1 MKNHDAE
8 PIEPKEN
15 VDNNRR
21 ILLRNGAG
29 AAVLGVAATLG
40 AGSAKAENSANKSN
54 ENPAKKLLH
63 PAKAYPAPP
72 YPAQQ
77 QAWPGIQSKM
87 EPVPNCGEQTYQGSG
102 RMKGRKALI
111 VGGDSGIGRAVAIA
125 FAREGADIALN
136 YLPQEQSDAE
146 DCAKYIRQAGRKI
159 FLIPG
164 DLRDE
169 NFCNALTQEAAK
181 QLGGL
186 DCLIVTAGRQ
196 KFCDDI
202 TQMTTEDFDWTVKTN
217 LYALFWLIR
226 GAAKIMPE
234 GSAIVTTASRQA
246 SSPSPTLVD
255 YAMTKAGIA
264 NMTQSLGT
272 QLLIQKGIRINC
284 VAPGPV
290 WTPLQ
295 VSGAVPKTKFKT
307 LGGDSIAS
315 FGSDTAFHRP
325 AQPVELAPLYV
336 TLASNESNYTT
347 GEIWG
352 STGGHPVPP
361 QMNA

>member
-1 MKNHDAE
+1 MRHQNNE
-8 PIEPKEN
+8 QTEN

-21 ILLRNGAG
+21 FFIRSGAG
-29 AAVLGVAATLG
+29 AAALGVAATLG
-40 AGSAKAENSANKSN
+40 TARSASAENKQHARGKT
-54 ENPAKKLLH
+54 ALTD

-72 YPAQQ
+72 YPSQE

-87 EPVPNCGEQTYQGSG
+87 HPVPDCGEKTYQGSG

-146 DCAKYIRQAGRKI
+146 DCAKYIRQAGRKA

-164 DLRDE
+164 DLRQE
-169 NFCNALTQEAAK
+169 QFCESLIQQAAK
-181 QLGGL
+181 QLNGL

-202 TQMTTEDFDWTVKTN
+202 TKMTTDDFDWTLKTN

-226 GAAKIMPE
+226 AAAKIMPE
-234 GSAIVTTASRQA
+234 GSTIVTTASRQA
-246 SSPSPTLVD
+246 TAPSPTLVD

-264 NMTQSLGT
+264 NMTLSLGT
-272 QLLIQKGIRINC
+272 QLLVQKGIRLNS

-295 VSGAVPKTKFKT
+295 ISGAVPQEKFKNF
-307 LGGDSIAS
+307 GGDSIPT
-315 FGSDTAFHRP
+315 FGSDTALHRP

-336 TLASNESNYTT
+336 TLASAESSYAT

-352 STGGHPVPP
+352 STGGHSVPP
-361 QMNA
+361 RI